1 MKWAKSTQELGWIIK
16 KREVGSSRGLS
27 EGRVW
32 EIRGSDILEVSD
44 KTGGAGSSQEV
55 PPVSQQPL
63 FTLQGIFLLPSE
75 WEEQFGLR
83 QPSQWLHLPMEQ
95 NLWGI
100 LSNSSNAS
108 GEFKGAHCG
117 FLLLLSWFFEG
128 QFETAFDSRNS
139 GTARGLNLC
148 RGWRRWADP
157 SLMSRNPSVTTHS
170 FCQIPRKAM
179 AAKDQQSSY
188 QANVRSGMCLH
199 PSWKPTGKKVPAS
212 SNTAADDNLRQVWLH
227 LSESVYSSV
236 REGDTV
242 RQWKVKWDKATTC
255 LDQPPAHRR
264 CSTHQTWQFTNAIP
278 TEVGRG

>member
-1 MKWAKSTQELGWIIK
+1 MSKEYTGTWWNHQ
-16 KREVGSSRGLS
+16 KREAGSSRGLS

-32 EIRGSDILEVSD
+32 EIRGSDILEAND

-55 PPVSQQPL
+55 SPVSQQPL

-108 GEFKGAHCG
+108 GKLKGAHCR
-117 FLLLLSWFFEG
+117 FLLLSWFFEG

-170 FCQIPRKAM
+170 FCQIPRRAM

-199 PSWKPTGKKVPAS
+199 PSWKPTGKKVPHPALLLTITKDKS
-212 SNTAADDNLRQVWLH
+212 DFIF
-227 LSESVYSSV
+227 LS
-236 REGDTV
+236 
-242 RQWKVKWDKATTC
+242 
-255 LDQPPAHRR
+255 LF
-264 CSTHQTWQFTNAIP
+264 THPWERGIP
-278 TEVGRG
+278 WGSGRWNETRLPRA